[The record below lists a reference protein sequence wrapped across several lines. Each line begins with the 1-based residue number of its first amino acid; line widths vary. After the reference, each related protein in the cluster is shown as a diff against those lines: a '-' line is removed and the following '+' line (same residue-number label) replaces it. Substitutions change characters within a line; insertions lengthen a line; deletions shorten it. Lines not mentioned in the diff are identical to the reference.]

1 MSFTDGEDVFVA
13 IHEDGL
19 NDLLLRFF
27 TARPRYLNYGSSAFV
42 SSTSVSATRIDAIAF
57 PGIPGG
63 IHWAVHLEI
72 PRVDVH
78 PQSAGLPPELEPL
91 GAQRVSLAT
100 KVELCVD
107 CGGRER
113 KPDDEGRDGDGK
125 EHDHD
130 HGERPG
136 GGNLKPVCAGLEVF
150 AIARVERTTMSGGAP
165 AVRLIVDAIELVD
178 IEPNALESV
187 IECLLL
193 KIIRAA
199 IAEAILPLDA
209 ISAGTFTLTP
219 TIGPD
224 AQDDQLELAGILT
237 V

>member
-1 MSFTDGEDVFVA
+1 
-13 IHEDGL
+13 
-19 NDLLLRFF
+19 
-27 TARPRYLNYGSSAFV
+27 
-42 SSTSVSATRIDAIAF
+42 
-57 PGIPGG
+57 
-63 IHWAVHLEI
+63 
-72 PRVDVH
+72 
-78 PQSAGLPPELEPL
+78 
-91 GAQRVSLAT
+91 
-100 KVELCVD
+100 
-107 CGGRER
+107 
-113 KPDDEGRDGDGK
+113 
-125 EHDHD
+125 
-130 HGERPG
+130 
-136 GGNLKPVCAGLEVF
+136 
-150 AIARVERTTMSGGAP
+150 MSGGAP